1 MLFKRYSLDHQL
13 KQKVKPKR
21 SLLEFEKRQ
30 KIPSLHLDC
39 QVNSELMNLVGSQNP
54 ISFVQIET
62 QVSDAKSDA
71 EMVLGSFVC
80 LVV

>member
-30 KIPSLHLDC
+30 FPFLHVDSH
-39 QVNSELMNLVGSQNP
+39 VNSELMNLAGSQNP

-62 QVSDAKSDA
+62 QASDAKSDA